1 MSKWRWVPV
10 EPEQEMLDAAYDAQG
25 YQARQ
30 GMRAAWAAMLAA
42 APTPPADAVTDAM
55 VAVARDA
62 HRAAMLS
69 TNGDRV
75 AAMRAAITAALAAKE
90 TGRD

>member
-1 MSKWRWVPV
+1 VPV

-42 APTPPADAVTDAM
+42 APTPPADAVTGAM
-55 VAVARDA
+55 A
-62 HRAAMLS
+62 RAAIDAYCTTADSARGTAL
-69 TNGDRV
+69 D
-75 AAMRAAITAALAAKE
+75 AMRAAITAALAARGAK
-90 TGRD
+90 